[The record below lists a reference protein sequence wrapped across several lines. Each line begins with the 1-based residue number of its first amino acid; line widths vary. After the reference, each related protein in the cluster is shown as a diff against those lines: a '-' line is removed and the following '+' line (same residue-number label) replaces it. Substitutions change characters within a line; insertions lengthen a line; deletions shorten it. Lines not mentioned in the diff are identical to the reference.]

1 MRIVTDIVIG
11 MFIVFI
17 ILPFILLC
25 SALMIN
31 LMLEIFHDLKSEFEE
46 FMLHEKR
53 KR

>member
-1 MRIVTDIVIG
+1 MRIVTDIVVG

-31 LMLEIFHDLKSEFEE
+31 LMIEIIRDLKEHFQEL
-46 FMLHEKR
+46 LHEKER
-53 KR
+53 

>member
-1 MRIVTDIVIG
+1 MRIVTDIVVG

-31 LMLEIFHDLKSEFEE
+31 LMIEIFQDLKEHFQEL
-46 FMLHEKR
+46 LHEKER
-53 KR
+53 

>member
-1 MRIVTDIVIG
+1 MKIVTDIVVG

-31 LMLEIFHDLKSEFEE
+31 FMIEIFQDLKEYLQEL
-46 FMLHEKR
+46 LHEKR
-53 KR
+53 